1 MCRKVCRTAQSSTEG
16 FFHDKHP
23 LQLGHPINIREF
35 YYQGYLLDY
44 FVIGLKKIMLNC
56 KPWVVWVWCGHQ
68 WAEVECFTK
77 VRWQSHKQ
85 SWSLSV
91 PSAGALVTAQ
101 CWPRAGCTHS
111 CSGISPRG
119 WTKLLIMRGRR
130 KWESIP
136 HVTATTAK
144 LKEATWSYL
153 TVIGIRLGSKK
164 WIIRS
169 FSDSWAKKVS
179 AANALLKAPNEALQ
193 DLQDADLISPGTDR
207 AAQKTLHQHVC
218 RCLSL
223 PALGFRA
230 RIRFFWAFACF
241 S

>member
-101 CWPRAGCTHS
+101 CWPRSWMYAFLFRNFTSRLNKASDHERPKKVGVNPSRYSYDCK
-111 CSGISPRG
+111 IERNYL
-119 WTKLLIMRGRR
+119 KLLDCN
-130 KWESIP
+130 W
-136 HVTATTAK
+136 
-144 LKEATWSYL
+144 
-153 TVIGIRLGSKK
+153 IRLGSKK

-169 FSDSWAKKVS
+169 FSDSWAKKIS
-179 AANALLKAPNEALQ
+179 AAKALLKAPNEALQ
-193 DLQDADLISPGTDR
+193 DLQDADLISPGADR